1 MAIIF
6 GDKGTSFLLPRG
18 PRRGWGFG
26 SVEELII
33 YSMVNGW
40 DVATSFN
47 IMKEQRRHRIRWT
60 LIERERWVEESDRR
74 RLR

>member
-6 GDKGTSFLLPRG
+6 GDKGTSFLL
-18 PRRGWGFG
+18 RGWGFG

-40 DVATSFN
+40 DVATSFTN
-47 IMKEQRRHRIRWT
+47 MKEQRRHRIRWT
-60 LIERERWVEESDRR
+60 LIEREMGRGER
-74 RLR
+74 